1 MGLVTV
7 GGTSVWRVTVVDVDG
22 GTSVGLVAVVGVNG
36 GTSVGLV
43 AVVDVN
49 GGTSVGLVTVG
60 GTVEL
65 VDVDDAGV
73 PTCQL

>member
-7 GGTSVWRVTVVDVDG
+7 GGTSVWRVTVVDV
-22 GTSVGLVAVVGVNG
+22 NG
-36 GTSVGLV
+36 GKSVWRV

-65 VDVDDAGV
+65 ADVDDAGV